1 MICRKC
7 GKPLSNEGAICTFC
21 GVMMQQDQ
29 LKEQKKMQD
38 PNQGFKANL
47 LSDKYGV
54 NKDII
59 YEKDKPP
66 KENKILGAAIILII
80 VLFLIV
86 LAILLNAG
94 R

>member
-1 MICRKC
+1 MVCKKC
-7 GKPLSNEGAICTFC
+7 GKPLPNEGAICTFC

-29 LKEQKKMQD
+29 LKEQMKMQD
-38 PNQGFKANL
+38 PNQKLRAHL

-54 NKDII
+54 NKDIV
-59 YEKDKPP
+59 YEKDKSP
-66 KENKILGAAIILII
+66 KENKFLGAAVILII

-86 LAILLNAG
+86 LAIIINMG